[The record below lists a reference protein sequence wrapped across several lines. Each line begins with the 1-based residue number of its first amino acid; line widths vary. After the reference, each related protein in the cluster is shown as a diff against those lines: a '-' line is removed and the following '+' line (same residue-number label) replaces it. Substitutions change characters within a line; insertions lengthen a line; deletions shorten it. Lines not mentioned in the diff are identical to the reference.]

1 MQVRKSDRCLPFSE
15 QLSLTGWAALLGFCA
30 PAAFAQQACP
40 PTAVWQQANVAQL
53 TAWTE
58 VCDDNAFFHA
68 HRGALL
74 LAQGD
79 TEAAA
84 VALEKAL
91 LLNPDLPGAQLDF
104 AQALAQ
110 IGLKGSARAMLSEV
124 LQRSDIQPD
133 LKAQLS
139 AIQGAGVLSNT
150 PRTNNDLA
158 KWSTMVQ
165 SVYGRESNLN
175 SATYTDVLTLYLSN
189 GPITLGLNDNVKPEA
204 GTALKTTLAAQ
215 GALQRFGG
223 QEISMNV
230 AFSSKTG
237 AANVGGNNQTA
248 EGALKYSLPI
258 LAGKASGAWQVALG
272 GTQFWLGNQT
282 AYSDQGVQ
290 LKYAFDSLGGF
301 CKMAPAVGRI
311 DQTFPQSSS
320 LNGRYTYGR
329 LDLMCEGSS
338 QQETHIA
345 FGGGVDHAQDA
356 IRPGGDRVRTDLLLR
371 HEQIVTV
378 PVLPFGPGQLS
389 AWVRYA
395 HSQDKQ
401 AYSDLLGDLKSNTHR
416 TDLGLGFWT
425 PIAKQWRVGVNL
437 EATSQKSN
445 NALFNLKNSSFYVGL
460 RWANE

>member
-1 MQVRKSDRCLPFSE
+1 MS
-15 QLSLTGWAALLGFCA
+15 
-30 PAAFAQQACP
+30 
-40 PTAVWQQANVAQL
+40 
-53 TAWTE
+53 
-58 VCDDNAFFHA
+58 
-68 HRGALL
+68 
-74 LAQGD
+74 
-79 TEAAA
+79 
-84 VALEKAL
+84 
-91 LLNPDLPGAQLDF
+91 
-104 AQALAQ
+104 
-110 IGLKGSARAMLSEV
+110 I
-124 LQRSDIQPD
+124 
-133 LKAQLS
+133 
-139 AIQGAGVLSNT
+139 
-150 PRTNNDLA
+150 
-158 KWSTMVQ
+158 
-165 SVYGRESNLN
+165 
-175 SATYTDVLTLYLSN
+175 
-189 GPITLGLNDNVKPEA
+189 
-204 GTALKTTLAAQ
+204 
-215 GALQRFGG
+215 
-223 QEISMNV
+223 
-230 AFSSKTG
+230 
-237 AANVGGNNQTA
+237 
-248 EGALKYSLPI
+248 
-258 LAGKASGAWQVALG
+258 
-272 GTQFWLGNQT
+272 
-282 AYSDQGVQ
+282 
-290 LKYAFDSLGGF
+290 
-301 CKMAPAVGRI
+301 CKIAPAVGRI

-378 PVLPFGPGQLS
+378 PVLPFGLGQLS